1 MKPRLPSRVQDS
13 PERLPMEQRPPQ
25 TPTAFRK
32 TRRARVLFL
41 CVGNACRS
49 PMAEALARH
58 WAPDV
63 IVASSAG
70 LAPLGYFPSGMREV
84 LAEIGVSCDG
94 QDSKAVGEQDM
105 AAVDLLINLTGRPVE
120 NLFDMLP
127 AVEEWQGTDPFGRD
141 LECYRRTRDEI
152 ERRVLDL
159 AARLRSIAAPPA

>member
-1 MKPRLPSRVQDS
+1 MKPRRPSRMQDS
-13 PERLPMEQRPPQ
+13 PEHLPMEQRPPQ
-25 TPTAFRK
+25 TPTDFSK

-70 LAPLGYFPSGMREV
+70 LAPLGYLSSGTREA

-94 QDSKAVGEQDM
+94 QDSKAVRDQDM
-105 AAVDLLINLTGRPVE
+105 AAVDLLINLTGRSVE
-120 NLFDMLP
+120 NLFDLLP
-127 AVEEWQGTDPFGRD
+127 PVEEWQVADPFGQN

-159 AARLRSIAAPPA
+159 AARLRSVAAPRA